1 MIAANVI
8 ADCFYLMRMFSRLP
22 DVGIYIFMMKRV
34 TISIVR
40 FLFTYVWHFFGY
52 AIAFHIIMPQNGA
65 FATIEDSV
73 IKVIILIILIA
84 CLLAI
89 LLYIHKERMFFP

>member
-73 IKVIILIILIA
+73 IKVIIMISKV
-84 CLLAI
+84 
-89 LLYIHKERMFFP
+89 YG